1 MQCSLEARAP
11 HQTDSA
17 PAPRWLC
24 DLSPKCT
31 WHFQAETLPS
41 DQASSCV
48 AWSSGN
54 KTKKQWLHKEDTSQ
68 AEINWFWRRTQGG
81 RWSILCSDEVGELQD
96 HYRQDLG
103 VWITTTRFHRQDRG
117 KQRSPHVSVFRI
129 FRTFPYTERVHF
141 NIVCF
146 EVRGHCANHIWPPFK
161 STLSPVEFKIL
172 CHHCHPLLLVD
183 GRDSHNGS

>member
-17 PAPRWLC
+17 PALRWLC

-54 KTKKQWLHKEDTSQ
+54 KTKKQGLHREDTLQ
-68 AEINWFWRRTQGG
+68 AEINWFWRRTQRG
-81 RWSILCSDEVGELQD
+81 RWSSLCSDEVGELRD

-117 KQRSPHVSVFRI
+117 TKVTPCQCISHFQDFPLHRTSPFQHHLFWSARPLCQAYLTTLQVLNSSIISIKPSWVQNLLSSLSS
-129 FRTFPYTERVHF
+129 P
-141 NIVCF
+141 
-146 EVRGHCANHIWPPFK
+146 
-161 STLSPVEFKIL
+161 ST
-172 CHHCHPLLLVD
+172 
-183 GRDSHNGS
+183 GWW